1 MRRLRPARRAFQAL
15 LALVFCCLAHVGEA
29 AQLVLVSANQGAAVN
44 AFRDALAQRRPQD
57 QVELRTPAAL
67 AEGMVF
73 ADDTRLLLLGPEALA
88 WRLRQHRAPPTLALL
103 LNRVDGQR
111 LLPGANGHGGH
122 GVGGLCV
129 LWSDPPASRQLR
141 LARLILPGIQRIG
154 VLYGKDSEFLL
165 DELRREARSQG
176 LQLFVASSSGNDD
189 PRPLQFLLGNS
200 DLLLGI
206 DDKQLYNSQSIKSL
220 LLGSYAR
227 PRAARPHRSLRQG
240 RQPGEQ
246 LQRPGGL
253 AGHPRRIARPG
264 APALAPQPLSRAFQ
278 GARQSAGSPFPGYR
292 PGQRRRPRPAPRRRR
307 RTMSQRHGWDIR
319 TRMLAISLGPALLLT
334 LLLTAYFTYSRLQD
348 LRQELTHT
356 GQLIADQLAPAAEYG
371 VIAGNTPVLQKLLQA
386 TLDTPHVRF
395 IEVRDRNDNIL
406 VYVEQLPGALQ
417 NAAPID
423 IFHSTIQR
431 QRIALASDPLLDGAS
446 EGDGQSGEDYLGRVV
461 VGMSNDAFSQRQQ
474 EILLKA
480 ALLAA
485 FALILTFLVARR
497 LAQRLSAPIST
508 MGQAVEA
515 IQSGDYKTSL
525 PILDDGEIGDL
536 ARHINNLASGLD
548 RASRE
553 QEQAISQ
560 LISAR
565 EEAEQANRAKSDFLA
580 MMSHELRTPMN
591 GVLGMLQLLETTE
604 QTREQAEYTAL
615 ATEST
620 EHLLKVINDI
630 LDFSRIE
637 RGALELE
644 CIPFNLLELVQGS
657 ALVFQHSA
665 QQRGLAL
672 ELQIQAGLENIEVCG
687 DPTRIRQILVNL
699 LGNALKFTEEGAIH
713 LSLEW
718 QALDHD
724 VLWLTCAVHDSG
736 IGISPERLEHMFDA
750 FQQADSSISRRYGG
764 TGLGLAIARTLAER
778 MGGTLQAE
786 SKEGSG
792 STFTLEIPL
801 PFQQS
806 PAHRQQAAGD
816 AAPVAAGQEIL
827 LVEDNP
833 VNQTV
838 IEAMLRSLGY
848 RVTLVADGIQAVRSA
863 ERQRYDAILMD
874 CRLPVL
880 DGYSATREIRAQE
893 NGRQVPIIALTANA
907 LQGDRENCLQAGM
920 NDYLAKPFKRAELQR
935 ILQRWIGS
943 QPELPVTSNETGR
956 GEPE

>member
-1 MRRLRPARRAFQAL
+1 
-15 LALVFCCLAHVGEA
+15 
-29 AQLVLVSANQGAAVN
+29 
-44 AFRDALAQRRPQD
+44 
-57 QVELRTPAAL
+57 
-67 AEGMVF
+67 
-73 ADDTRLLLLGPEALA
+73 
-88 WRLRQHRAPPTLALL
+88 
-103 LNRVDGQR
+103 
-111 LLPGANGHGGH
+111 
-122 GVGGLCV
+122 
-129 LWSDPPASRQLR
+129 
-141 LARLILPGIQRIG
+141 
-154 VLYGKDSEFLL
+154 
-165 DELRREARSQG
+165 
-176 LQLFVASSSGNDD
+176 
-189 PRPLQFLLGNS
+189 
-200 DLLLGI
+200 
-206 DDKQLYNSQSIKSL
+206 
-220 LLGSYAR
+220 
-227 PRAARPHRSLRQG
+227 
-240 RQPGEQ
+240 
-246 LQRPGGL
+246 
-253 AGHPRRIARPG
+253 
-264 APALAPQPLSRAFQ
+264 
-278 GARQSAGSPFPGYR
+278 
-292 PGQRRRPRPAPRRRR
+292 
-307 RTMSQRHGWDIR
+307 MSQRHGWDIR
-319 TRMLAISLGPALLLT
+319 TRMLAISLGPALLLA

-406 VYVEQLPGALQ
+406 VYVEQLSGALQ

-553 QEQAISQ
+553 QEQAIGQ

-893 NGRQVPIIALTANA
+893 NGRRVPIIALTANA

>member
-1 MRRLRPARRAFQAL
+1 
-15 LALVFCCLAHVGEA
+15 
-29 AQLVLVSANQGAAVN
+29 
-44 AFRDALAQRRPQD
+44 
-57 QVELRTPAAL
+57 
-67 AEGMVF
+67 
-73 ADDTRLLLLGPEALA
+73 
-88 WRLRQHRAPPTLALL
+88 
-103 LNRVDGQR
+103 
-111 LLPGANGHGGH
+111 
-122 GVGGLCV
+122 
-129 LWSDPPASRQLR
+129 
-141 LARLILPGIQRIG
+141 
-154 VLYGKDSEFLL
+154 
-165 DELRREARSQG
+165 
-176 LQLFVASSSGNDD
+176 
-189 PRPLQFLLGNS
+189 
-200 DLLLGI
+200 
-206 DDKQLYNSQSIKSL
+206 
-220 LLGSYAR
+220 
-227 PRAARPHRSLRQG
+227 
-240 RQPGEQ
+240 
-246 LQRPGGL
+246 
-253 AGHPRRIARPG
+253 
-264 APALAPQPLSRAFQ
+264 
-278 GARQSAGSPFPGYR
+278 
-292 PGQRRRPRPAPRRRR
+292 
-307 RTMSQRHGWDIR
+307 MSQRHGWDIR

-827 LVEDNP
+827 LVEDKP

-893 NGRQVPIIALTANA
+893 NGRRVPIIALTANA

>member
-1 MRRLRPARRAFQAL
+1 
-15 LALVFCCLAHVGEA
+15 
-29 AQLVLVSANQGAAVN
+29 
-44 AFRDALAQRRPQD
+44 
-57 QVELRTPAAL
+57 
-67 AEGMVF
+67 
-73 ADDTRLLLLGPEALA
+73 
-88 WRLRQHRAPPTLALL
+88 
-103 LNRVDGQR
+103 
-111 LLPGANGHGGH
+111 
-122 GVGGLCV
+122 
-129 LWSDPPASRQLR
+129 
-141 LARLILPGIQRIG
+141 
-154 VLYGKDSEFLL
+154 
-165 DELRREARSQG
+165 
-176 LQLFVASSSGNDD
+176 
-189 PRPLQFLLGNS
+189 
-200 DLLLGI
+200 
-206 DDKQLYNSQSIKSL
+206 
-220 LLGSYAR
+220 
-227 PRAARPHRSLRQG
+227 
-240 RQPGEQ
+240 
-246 LQRPGGL
+246 
-253 AGHPRRIARPG
+253 
-264 APALAPQPLSRAFQ
+264 
-278 GARQSAGSPFPGYR
+278 
-292 PGQRRRPRPAPRRRR
+292 
-307 RTMSQRHGWDIR
+307 MSQRHGWDIR

-406 VYVEQLPGALQ
+406 VYVEQLSGALQ

-461 VGMSNDAFSQRQQ
+461 VGMSNDAFSPRQQ

-553 QEQAISQ
+553 QEQAIGQ

-816 AAPVAAGQEIL
+816 AAPIAAGQEIL

-893 NGRQVPIIALTANA
+893 NGRRVPIIALTANA

-943 QPELPVTSNETGR
+943 QPERPVTSNETGR

>member
-1 MRRLRPARRAFQAL
+1 
-15 LALVFCCLAHVGEA
+15 
-29 AQLVLVSANQGAAVN
+29 
-44 AFRDALAQRRPQD
+44 
-57 QVELRTPAAL
+57 
-67 AEGMVF
+67 
-73 ADDTRLLLLGPEALA
+73 
-88 WRLRQHRAPPTLALL
+88 
-103 LNRVDGQR
+103 
-111 LLPGANGHGGH
+111 
-122 GVGGLCV
+122 
-129 LWSDPPASRQLR
+129 
-141 LARLILPGIQRIG
+141 
-154 VLYGKDSEFLL
+154 
-165 DELRREARSQG
+165 
-176 LQLFVASSSGNDD
+176 
-189 PRPLQFLLGNS
+189 
-200 DLLLGI
+200 
-206 DDKQLYNSQSIKSL
+206 
-220 LLGSYAR
+220 
-227 PRAARPHRSLRQG
+227 
-240 RQPGEQ
+240 
-246 LQRPGGL
+246 
-253 AGHPRRIARPG
+253 
-264 APALAPQPLSRAFQ
+264 
-278 GARQSAGSPFPGYR
+278 
-292 PGQRRRPRPAPRRRR
+292 
-307 RTMSQRHGWDIR
+307 MSQRHGWDIR

-356 GQLIADQLAPAAEYG
+356 GQLIADQLVPAAEYG

-553 QEQAISQ
+553 QEQAIGQ

-943 QPELPVTSNETGR
+943 QPELPMTSNETGR

>member
-1 MRRLRPARRAFQAL
+1 
-15 LALVFCCLAHVGEA
+15 
-29 AQLVLVSANQGAAVN
+29 
-44 AFRDALAQRRPQD
+44 
-57 QVELRTPAAL
+57 
-67 AEGMVF
+67 
-73 ADDTRLLLLGPEALA
+73 
-88 WRLRQHRAPPTLALL
+88 
-103 LNRVDGQR
+103 
-111 LLPGANGHGGH
+111 
-122 GVGGLCV
+122 
-129 LWSDPPASRQLR
+129 
-141 LARLILPGIQRIG
+141 
-154 VLYGKDSEFLL
+154 
-165 DELRREARSQG
+165 
-176 LQLFVASSSGNDD
+176 
-189 PRPLQFLLGNS
+189 
-200 DLLLGI
+200 
-206 DDKQLYNSQSIKSL
+206 
-220 LLGSYAR
+220 
-227 PRAARPHRSLRQG
+227 
-240 RQPGEQ
+240 
-246 LQRPGGL
+246 
-253 AGHPRRIARPG
+253 
-264 APALAPQPLSRAFQ
+264 
-278 GARQSAGSPFPGYR
+278 
-292 PGQRRRPRPAPRRRR
+292 
-307 RTMSQRHGWDIR
+307 MSQRHGWDIR

-348 LRQELTHT
+348 LRQELPHT

-406 VYVEQLPGALQ
+406 VYVEQLSGALQ

-553 QEQAISQ
+553 QEQAIGQ